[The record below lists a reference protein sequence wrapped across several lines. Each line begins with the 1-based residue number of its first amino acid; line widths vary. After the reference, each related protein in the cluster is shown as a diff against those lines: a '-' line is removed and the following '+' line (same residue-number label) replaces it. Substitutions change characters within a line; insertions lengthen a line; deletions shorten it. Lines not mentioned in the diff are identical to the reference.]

1 MTRGNLSIE
10 LLGSASDFEKYIISA
25 IEAQIDKAVNKSIKT
40 IELKAKPIIRS
51 AISDCDEM
59 KSLLSGQLR
68 GELGLSPSAA
78 RNAIDN
84 ISEAVSEAI
93 SFTNTSSKAKKGTG
107 GLEVHFQPTSFSNVL
122 SVSGSSYFYK
132 KRMKLW
138 GQDVSAKVEVDWL
151 DWLLRRGDS
160 IIVSK
165 FTYKPQPGKG
175 RSGQGKMEK
184 GGGWRISPTYA
195 GTLQDNFITRALQSK
210 PTVKAISKV
219 IQEAIKKNW
228 D

>member
-1 MTRGNLSIE
+1 MAKGNLSIE
-10 LLGSASDFEKYIISA
+10 LLGSASDFEKYIMRA
-25 IEAQIDKAVNKSIKT
+25 IEAQMDKAVNKSIKT
-40 IELKAKPIIRS
+40 IESQSKPIIRS

-93 SFTNTSSKAKKGTG
+93 SFTNTDSKTKKGTG

-122 SVSGSSYFYK
+122 SISNGSYSYK
-132 KRMKLW
+132 KRTTLW
-138 GQDVSAKVEVDWL
+138 GHIVSAKVEIDWL

-165 FTYKPQPGKG
+165 FTYKPQIGKG

-184 GGGWRISPTYA
+184 GGSWRISPTYA

-210 PTVKAISKV
+210 TTVKAISKV
-219 IQEAIKKNW
+219 IQDAIKKNW